1 MNFQPMRL
9 YHKKM
14 KLCIVQKNI
23 NDTNYV
29 EILDDL
35 KEIGTDIVLF
45 GELATTGCLYNGAGN
60 REIDSV
66 QTLFEIFQD
75 YPFAV
80 MIGLPRVENG
90 KIYNSYI
97 NFEKP
102 GYQIYDK
109 INLFE
114 PMNETDYYTRGDNP
128 VLFDI
133 GSQKFGVSICYDIRF
148 PKLYDRLKETGAD
161 IIVIPAAFPRARISA
176 WKSLLVERAVQTNL
190 PIIGINAVGDD
201 GTNEFGGSSMVI
213 APDGSI
219 IAQADEINETIIEVE
234 L

>member
-1 MNFQPMRL
+1 
-9 YHKKM
+9 M

-29 EILDDL
+29 EVLDDL
-35 KEIGTDIVLF
+35 KEIDTDIVLF
-45 GELATTGCLYNGAGN
+45 GELAVTGCLYNGVDT
-60 REIDSV
+60 REIQSV
-66 QTLFEIFQD
+66 QTLFETFQD

-80 MIGLPRVENG
+80 MIGLPRVEKG
-90 KIYNSYI
+90 RVYNTYFC
-97 NFEKP
+97 FEKS
-102 GYQIYDK
+102 GYQMYDK

-114 PMNETDYYTRGDNP
+114 PMNETKYFTAGATP

-133 GSQKFGVSICYDIRF
+133 GFKKFGVSICYDIRF
-148 PKLYDRLKETGAD
+148 PKLYDRLKEMGAD

-190 PIIGINAVGDD
+190 TVIGINAVGDD

-219 IAQADEINETIIEVE
+219 IAQADEIHETIIEVE